1 MRHAAQHRL
10 TDQMRSDE
18 LLLKRL
24 ETSQQRGVLRKSQ
37 VRPPSRSALSINPFN
52 KPARPPPPP
61 SPPPPPPPVWP
72 KESLADTGQR
82 KPAHAS

>member
-1 MRHAAQHRL
+1 MCNDESRSAREVRHAAQHRL

-37 VRPPSRSALSINPFN
+37 VRPPSRSAL
-52 KPARPPPPP
+52 P
-61 SPPPPPPPVWP
+61 SP
-72 KESLADTGQR
+72 SSSSSSSSSSSCLA
-82 KPAHAS
+82 